1 MPQKVVIDTD
11 FGTDAEDAIAV
22 ALAIALHEI
31 EVQAFTVLGRR
42 SVYRK
47 QMLENSLSRL
57 GSNCA
62 IPPPPRLS
70 HCPTK
75 RQALRGLESQFSYGR
90 MSEKVF

>member
-22 ALAIALHEI
+22 ALAMASDEI
-31 EVQAFTVLGRR
+31 EVQAFTVLGRQ

-47 QMLENSLSRL
+47 QMLENFLSRL

-62 IPPPPRLS
+62 IPPPPS
-70 HCPTK
+70 
-75 RQALRGLESQFSYGR
+75 LESLSD
-90 MSEKVF
+90 